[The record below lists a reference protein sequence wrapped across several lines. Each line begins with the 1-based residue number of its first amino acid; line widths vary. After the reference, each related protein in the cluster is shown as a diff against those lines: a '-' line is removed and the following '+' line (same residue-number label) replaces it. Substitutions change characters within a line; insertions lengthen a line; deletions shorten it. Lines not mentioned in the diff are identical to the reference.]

1 MKKGI
6 ILILI
11 MVVFGLNLFSQNNT
25 KATWGPTYKM
35 PSKLGTR
42 IVCEDATGFYII
54 RSQRRA
60 SKGIILDKFDKK
72 MNQKYSEELIIPKK
86 DKNEMLFEDVVY
98 INKQLVLL
106 VSYFDRKNKKN
117 YYFAY
122 PIDDKGKVGS
132 KFKLLDE
139 NTTEKSRD
147 GANYDFVM
155 SKDTTKMLLY
165 YNPPFDKK
173 ADEKFHYKVFDQSFN
188 LIWEKEVELPYKDK
202 LVAINDYIID
212 NDANVFMLLTISP
225 DRKKGEKE
233 TKVEQAKK
241 FMVLSYKHKTNKFD
255 QYEVK
260 LKNKWIESIDYDYN
274 PSLNQL
280 VLGGFY
286 SDDFKIGT
294 VNGIFYMKL
303 DINSGEVKVSSMKP
317 FDKDFMTDMVGEKKA
332 EKGKGIGNFVVRQF
346 FAKKDGGA
354 YIVAEQYYVVVH
366 TYTNPKT
373 GATTTTYTYYYN
385 DIIVASINPKGEID
399 WLKKITKKSADK
411 SGGYYLSYAISHN
424 KEKDDLNIVF
434 NDNPKNI
441 ELYKKNPNKLAMVGN
456 VKKAVATW
464 VSINRD
470 GNIKRLPLFTAKELD
485 KIILQPRVNL
495 RSENDITVYGIRG
508 KEYKFG
514 KISFN

>member
-6 ILILI
+6 ILLMII
-11 MVVFGLNLFSQNNT
+11 VVFGLNLYSQSNAN
-25 KATWGPTYKM
+25 ATWGPTYKM
-35 PSKLGTR
+35 PSKLSTR
-42 IVCEDATGFYII
+42 IVCEDESGFYVL

-60 SKGIILDKFDKK
+60 SKGIILERFDKK
-72 MNQKYSEELIIPKK
+72 MNMKYSEELVIPKK
-86 DKNEMLFEDVVY
+86 DKDVMLFEDVVY

-106 VSYFDRKNKKN
+106 TSYFDRKSKKN
-117 YYFAY
+117 FYFAF

-139 NTTEKSRD
+139 NTTD
-147 GANYDFVM
+147 GKNSSNYDFTL
-155 SKDTTKMLLY
+155 SKDTTKLLLY

-173 ADEKFHYKVFDQSFN
+173 GEEKFHYKVFDNAFN

-241 FMVLSYKHKTNKFD
+241 FMVLSYKHKTGKFE
-255 QYEVK
+255 QYEIK

-286 SDDFKIGT
+286 SDDFKVGT
-294 VNGIFYMKL
+294 VNGLFYMKL
-303 DINSGEVKVSSMKP
+303 DINSGDVKVSSTKP
-317 FDKDFMTDMVGEKKA
+317 FDKEFMADMIGEKKA
-332 EKGKGIGNFVVRQF
+332 EKGQGLGNFVIRQF

-354 YIVAEQYYVVVH
+354 YIVAEQYFVVVH

-373 GATTTTYTYYYN
+373 GVTTTTYTYYYN
-385 DIIVASINPKGEID
+385 DIIVANINPKGEID
-399 WLKKITKKSADK
+399 WLKKITKKSADR
-411 SGGYYLSYAISHN
+411 SGYYLSYAINYN
-424 KEKDDLNIVF
+424 KEKDNLNIIF

-441 ELYKKNPNKLAMVGN
+441 ELYKKDPNKLKLVGN
-456 VKKAVATW
+456 LKKAVATW
-464 VSINRD
+464 VSINSE
-470 GNIKRLPLFTAKELD
+470 GNIKRVPLFTSKDLG
-485 KIILQPRVNL
+485 KIILQPKINM
-495 RSENDITVYGIRG
+495 RSEDDITVYGIKG

-514 KISFN
+514 KISFK